1 MEVEA
6 KYSINDI
13 DSIEKKLRELEA
25 IFINEEFEVDY
36 YFQHPCRDFA
46 KTDEALRIRR
56 ANDIV
61 ELTYKGP
68 KVSIKTK
75 SREEINVR
83 VSDMDA
89 AIRMLEKLGFKVVH
103 IVRKNRKKYRLENN
117 INISLDNVEGL
128 GSFIEIEIITNEKD
142 WDKAEEKIMSLA
154 RTLGLKG
161 KPIIK
166 SYLELL
172 LEREKHYPGDRS

>member
-1 MEVEA
+1 MEVEV
-6 KYSINDI
+6 KYSISDSN
-13 DSIEKKLRELEA
+13 SIERKLKELGA
-25 IFINEEFEVDY
+25 VFVNEEIEEDY
-36 YFQHPCRDFA
+36 YFQHPCRDFME
-46 KTDEALRIRR
+46 TDEALRIRKTH
-56 ANDIV
+56 DLV

-75 SREEINVR
+75 SRVEVNVR
-83 VSDMDA
+83 VDDA
-89 AIRMLEKLGFKVVH
+89 NKARDILERLGFKVVYV
-103 IVRKNRKKYRLENN
+103 VRKNRKKYRLGDN
-117 INISLDNVEGL
+117 ISISLDNVEGL
-128 GSFIEIEIITNEKD
+128 GSFIEIELIAKEKD
-142 WDKAEEKIMSLA
+142 WGRAEEKIMGLA